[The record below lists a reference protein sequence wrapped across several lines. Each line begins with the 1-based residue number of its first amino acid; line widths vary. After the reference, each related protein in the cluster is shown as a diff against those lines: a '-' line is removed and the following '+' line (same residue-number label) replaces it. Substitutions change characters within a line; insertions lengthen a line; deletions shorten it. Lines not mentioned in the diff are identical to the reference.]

1 MNKIYQMNG
10 YQLHLISSKKF
21 KDITISVR
29 FKGKFTRETVTQRSV
44 LAFLMITG
52 TMNHPSQKELSGTLE
67 DLYGAGLSAR
77 ISSMGKA
84 HIITFKNTCVNEEF
98 LPTHENLIVKQIE
111 LLDEVFNHP
120 YIVNGHFDEEMTEL
134 KKQEIKYRILA
145 DKDDKMGY
153 AFDRMVD
160 YMGRGSVLGL
170 RSTGYIEDM
179 EDINAYTLV
188 KTYKDMINNDD
199 KHIYVVGDIDESI
212 VDIFKDKLSFPK
224 LDHEAYPSAYIYKNN
239 RKNLLEIIE
248 KQDIVQSKLVIGY
261 KANHCT
267 LSNDTAAF
275 SVFSNLLGGYSQSRL
290 FQVVREKNSLC
301 YFIHSSYDP
310 MNGIMTIAAGIDMNN
325 YEKTKE
331 LINQQI
337 KELQEGHITDEELNM
352 VKTMLINS
360 LSKIDDDPDVIIS
373 FNYKRDIINSN
384 DTVEDKQNAIK
395 NVSKEDVINCANSI
409 DLDTIYFLTGKDFY
423 GENLL
428 SND

>member
-1 MNKIYQMNG
+1 MNKVYQMNG
-10 YQLHLISSKKF
+10 YKLHLISSKKF

-29 FKGKFTRETVTQRSV
+29 FKGQFTRETVTQRSV

-52 TMNHPSQKELSGTLE
+52 TMNHPSQKDLSGTLE

-84 HIITFKNTCVNEEF
+84 HIITFKNTCVNQEF
-98 LPTHENLIVKQIE
+98 LPTHENLIVKQVE
-111 LLDEVFNHP
+111 LLDELFNHP
-120 YIVNGHFDEEMTEL
+120 YIVDGHFDEEMTEL

-179 EDINAYTLV
+179 DKINAYTLV
-188 KTYKDMINNDD
+188 DTYKNMINNDD
-199 KHIYVVGDIDESI
+199 KHIYVVGDIDKSI
-212 VDIFKDKLSFPK
+212 VDIFKEKLSFPV

-239 RKNLLEIIE
+239 RKDLLEIIE

-267 LSNDTAAF
+267 LSDDTAAF

-310 MNGIMTIAAGIDMNN
+310 MNGIMTIAAGIDMKN

-337 KELQEGHITDEELNM
+337 KEIQEGHITDKELNM

-360 LSKIDDDPDVIIS
+360 FSKIDDDPDVIIS

-384 DTVEDKQNAIK
+384 DSVEDKQNAIR
-395 NVSKEDVINCANSI
+395 NVTKDDVIRCANSI

-428 SND
+428 SNN

>member
-29 FKGKFTRETVTQRSV
+29 FKGQFTRETVTQRSV

-84 HIITFKNTCVNEEF
+84 HIITFKNTCVNQEF
-98 LPTHENLIVKQIE
+98 LPTHENLIVRQVE
-111 LLDEVFNHP
+111 LLDELFNHP

-179 EDINAYTLV
+179 DQINAYTLV
-188 KTYKDMINNDD
+188 DTYKNMINNDD

-212 VDIFKDKLSFPK
+212 VDIFKEKLSFPA

-239 RKNLLEIIE
+239 RKDLLEIIE

-267 LSNDTAAF
+267 LSEDTAAF

-310 MNGIMTIAAGIDMNN
+310 MNGIMTIAAGIDMKN

-331 LINQQI
+331 LITQQI
-337 KELQEGHITDEELNM
+337 KELQKGHITDEELSM

-360 LSKIDDDPDVIIS
+360 LSKIDDDPDVIVS
-373 FNYKRDIINSN
+373 FNYKRDIINSH

-395 NVSKEDVINCANSI
+395 NVSKEDVIRCANSI